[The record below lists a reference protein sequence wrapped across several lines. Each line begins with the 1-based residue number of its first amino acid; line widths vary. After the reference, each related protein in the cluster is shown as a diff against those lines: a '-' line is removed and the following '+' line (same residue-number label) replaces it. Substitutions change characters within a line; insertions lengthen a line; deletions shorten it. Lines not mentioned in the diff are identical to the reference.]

1 MTAYEACPGVGDVA
15 RRGASH
21 CPAPG
26 RGVSGGRGHREAPAH
41 GAPTHEDPFVT
52 HGVAEYVMTTL
63 TPGRVHPALAQLPA
77 EDG

>member
-1 MTAYEACPGVGDVA
+1 MA

-26 RGVSGGRGHREAPAH
+26 RGVSGGRGHHE
-41 GAPTHEDPFVT
+41 APTHENPFVT

>member
-1 MTAYEACPGVGDVA
+1 M
-15 RRGASH
+15 
-21 CPAPG
+21 
-26 RGVSGGRGHREAPAH
+26 SGGRGRTIEGSP
-41 GAPTHEDPFVT
+41 PENPFVT